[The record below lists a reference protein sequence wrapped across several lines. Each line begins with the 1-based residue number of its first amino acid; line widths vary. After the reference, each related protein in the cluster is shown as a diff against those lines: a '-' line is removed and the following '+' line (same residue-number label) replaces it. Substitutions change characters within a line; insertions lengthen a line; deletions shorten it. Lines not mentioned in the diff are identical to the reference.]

1 MNIYDINKL
10 SLLDFPGRVSSII
23 FLSGCNMNCGYCYNS
38 DLKIKSDA
46 RLSEEGV
53 LEFLK
58 SRIGKIDGVVITGGE
73 PTINNELPSFIK
85 KIKDLGLLVKLDTNG
100 TNPRMIEYLIDN
112 SLVDYIAMDIKTN
125 PLKYSVV
132 TNTKNNIED
141 ILNSVDIIKNSNIE
155 HEFRT
160 TVYNIHTLDDLI
172 NIAKLVSP
180 SKYFLQDFKKN
191 EKVSDK
197 NIFSK
202 DSKTLEEYVI
212 TCNKYTQTNLRK
224 K

>member
-100 TNPRMIEYLIDN
+100 TNPKMIEYLIDN

-141 ILNSVDIIKNSNIE
+141 ILDSVDIIKNSNIE

>member
-10 SLLDFPGRVSSII
+10 SLLDYPGRVSAII
-23 FLSGCNMNCGYCYNS
+23 FLSGCNMNCSYCYNS
-38 DLKIKSDA
+38 DLKIKSEG
-46 RLSEEGV
+46 RLSEDEV

-58 SRIGKIDGVVITGGE
+58 SRVGKIDGVVITGGE

-100 TNPRMIEYLIDN
+100 TNPKMIEYLIDN

-125 PLKYSVV
+125 PLKYNVV

-141 ILNSVDIIKNSNIE
+141 ILDSVDIIKNSNIE

-180 SKYFLQDFKKN
+180 SKYFLQDFKKS

>member
-10 SLLDFPGRVSSII
+10 SLLDFPGRVSTII
-23 FLSGCNMNCGYCYNS
+23 FLSGCNMNCSYCYNS

-46 RLSEEGV
+46 RLSEEEV
-53 LEFLK
+53 LDFLK
-58 SRIGKIDGVVITGGE
+58 SRVGKIDGVVITGGE
-73 PTINNELPSFIK
+73 PTINNELPLFIK
-85 KIKDLGLLVKLDTNG
+85 KIKNLGLLVKLDTNG
-100 TNPRMIEYLIDN
+100 TNPKMIQYLIDN

-125 PLKYSVV
+125 PLKYSAV

-141 ILNSVDIIKNSNIE
+141 ILDSVDIIKNSNIE

>member
-10 SLLDFPGRVSSII
+10 SLLDFPGRVSAII

-38 DLKIKSDA
+38 DLKIKSEG
-46 RLSEEGV
+46 RLSEDEV
-53 LEFLK
+53 LDFLK

-100 TNPRMIEYLIDN
+100 TNPKMIEYLIDN

-141 ILNSVDIIKNSNIE
+141 ILDSVDIIKNSNIE

-180 SKYFLQDFKKN
+180 SKYFLQDFKKT

>member
-10 SLLDFPGRVSSII
+10 SLLDFPGRVSAII
-23 FLSGCNMNCGYCYNS
+23 FLSGCNMNCSYCYNS
-38 DLKIKSDA
+38 DLKIKSEG
-46 RLSEEGV
+46 RLSEEEV
-53 LEFLK
+53 LDFLK
-58 SRIGKIDGVVITGGE
+58 SRVGKIDGVVITGGE
-73 PTINNELPSFIK
+73 PMINNELPSFIK

-100 TNPRMIEYLIDN
+100 TNPKMIEYLIDN

-141 ILNSVDIIKNSNIE
+141 ILDSVDIIKNSNIE

-191 EKVSDK
+191 EKVLDK

-212 TCNKYTQTNLRK
+212 TCNKYTQTYLRK

>member
-10 SLLDFPGRVSSII
+10 SLLDFPGRVSAII

-38 DLKIKSDA
+38 DLKIKSNA
-46 RLSEEGV
+46 RLSEEEV
-53 LEFLK
+53 LDFLK
-58 SRIGKIDGVVITGGE
+58 SRVGKIDGVVITGGE

-100 TNPRMIEYLIDN
+100 TNPKMIEYLIDN

-141 ILNSVDIIKNSNIE
+141 ILDSVDIIKNSNIE

-160 TVYNIHTLDDLI
+160 TIYNIHTLDDLI

>member
-1 MNIYDINKL
+1 M
-10 SLLDFPGRVSSII
+10 LDFPGRVSAII
-23 FLSGCNMNCGYCYNS
+23 FLSGCNMNCSYCYNS
-38 DLKIKSDA
+38 DLKIKSEG
-46 RLSEEGV
+46 RLSEEEV
-53 LEFLK
+53 LDFLK

-100 TNPRMIEYLIDN
+100 TNPKMIEYLIDN

-141 ILNSVDIIKNSNIE
+141 ILDSVDIIKNSNIE

-172 NIAKLVSP
+172 NIAKLVSS
-180 SKYFLQDFKKN
+180 SKYFLQDFKKT

>member
-10 SLLDFPGRVSSII
+10 SLLDFPGRVSAII

-46 RLSEEGV
+46 RISEEEV
-53 LEFLK
+53 LDFLK
-58 SRIGKIDGVVITGGE
+58 SRVGKIDGVVITGGE

-141 ILNSVDIIKNSNIE
+141 ILDSVDIIKNSNIE

-191 EKVSDK
+191 EKVSDI

>member
-1 MNIYDINKL
+1 MNIYDINKF
-10 SLLDFPGRVSSII
+10 SLLDFPGRVSAII
-23 FLSGCNMNCGYCYNS
+23 FLSGCNMNCSYCYNF
-38 DLKIKSDA
+38 DLKIKSEG
-46 RLSEEGV
+46 RLSEEEV
-53 LEFLK
+53 LDFLK
-58 SRIGKIDGVVITGGE
+58 SRVGKIDGVVITGGE

-141 ILNSVDIIKNSNIE
+141 ILDSVDIIKNSNIE

-180 SKYFLQDFKKN
+180 SKYFLQDFRKN
-191 EKVSDK
+191 EKVFDK

>member
-10 SLLDFPGRVSSII
+10 SLLDFPGRVSAII
-23 FLSGCNMNCGYCYNS
+23 FLSGCNMNCSYCYNS
-38 DLKIKSDA
+38 DLKIKSEG
-46 RLSEEGV
+46 RLSEEEV
-53 LEFLK
+53 LDFLK

-100 TNPRMIEYLIDN
+100 TNPKMIEYLIDN

-141 ILNSVDIIKNSNIE
+141 ILDSVDIIKNSNIE

-172 NIAKLVSP
+172 NIAKLVSS
-180 SKYFLQDFKKN
+180 SKYFLQDFKKT

>member
-10 SLLDFPGRVSSII
+10 SLLDFPGRVSAII

-46 RLSEEGV
+46 RLTEEEV
-53 LEFLK
+53 LDFLK
-58 SRIGKIDGVVITGGE
+58 SRVGKIDGVVITGGE
-73 PTINNELPSFIK
+73 PTINNELPSLIK
-85 KIKDLGLLVKLDTNG
+85 KIKELGLLVKLDSNG
-100 TNPRMIEYLIDN
+100 TNPKMIEYLIDN

-141 ILNSVDIIKNSNIE
+141 ILDSVDIIKNSNIE

>member
-10 SLLDFPGRVSSII
+10 SLLDFPGRVSAII
-23 FLSGCNMNCGYCYNS
+23 FLSGCNMNCSYCYNS
-38 DLKIKSDA
+38 DLKIKSEG
-46 RLSEEGV
+46 RLSEEEV
-53 LEFLK
+53 LDFLK
-58 SRIGKIDGVVITGGE
+58 SRVGKIDGVVITGGE

-100 TNPRMIEYLIDN
+100 TNPKMIEYLIDN

-125 PLKYSVV
+125 PLKYNVV

-141 ILNSVDIIKNSNIE
+141 ILDSVDIIKNSNIE

-191 EKVSDK
+191 EKVLDK

-202 DSKTLEEYVI
+202 DLKTLEEYVI

>member
-10 SLLDFPGRVSSII
+10 SLLDFPGRVSAII

-46 RLSEEGV
+46 RLSEEEV
-53 LEFLK
+53 LDFLK
-58 SRIGKIDGVVITGGE
+58 SRVGKIDGVVITGGE

-100 TNPRMIEYLIDN
+100 TNPKMIEYLIDN

-141 ILNSVDIIKNSNIE
+141 ILDSVDIIKNSNIE

>member
-10 SLLDFPGRVSSII
+10 SLLDFPGRVSAII

-46 RLSEEGV
+46 RLTEEEV
-53 LEFLK
+53 LDFLK
-58 SRIGKIDGVVITGGE
+58 SRVGKIDGVVITGGE
-73 PTINNELPSFIK
+73 PTINNELPSLIK
-85 KIKDLGLLVKLDTNG
+85 KIKELGLLVKLDTNG
-100 TNPRMIEYLIDN
+100 TNPKMIEYLIDN

-141 ILNSVDIIKNSNIE
+141 ILDSVDIIKNSNIE

>member
-10 SLLDFPGRVSSII
+10 SLLDFPGRVSAII

-38 DLKIKSDA
+38 DLKIKSEG
-46 RLSEEGV
+46 RLSEDEV
-53 LEFLK
+53 LDFLK